1 MTNSDFLIILQ
12 KKEKI
17 LISRCEQ
24 IIARIRKIP
33 VWIWLAGILLLS
45 FLLKLL
51 CWHWDPTVSRDG
63 SLYIHLSQ
71 IWYETGSFQGVND
84 SLTGIWL
91 PPLFLYLIKSL
102 MYMGLSAELAGVWLN
117 LTLGTFTPLLVYGIA
132 YETTQKKNVS
142 VCAALLI
149 AVNPSMNA
157 LSVEVQRDMIY
168 LFFAGLTL
176 WLLTA
181 GVRRQKWY
189 FWFFS
194 GFPASCAILT
204 RFETLEFLVIV
215 PLSLFLLF
223 LGKFCSWKKVLCY
236 TGIFFISVSG
246 LVLALSCLMQTQDY
260 LIDNYVSYFQNKF
273 VVVKH
278 QVTHD
283 FTEPE
288 K

>member
-1 MTNSDFLIILQ
+1 MGE
-12 KKEKI
+12 KERI
-17 LISRCEQ
+17 LIKRCEQ
-24 IIARIRKIP
+24 IIARIRKIS

-63 SLYIHLSQ
+63 CLYIHISR
-71 IWYETGSFQGVND
+71 IWYETGSFQGVID
-84 SLTGIWL
+84 AWKGFWL

-102 MYMGLSAELAGVWLN
+102 MYTGLSAELAGVWLN

-132 YETTQKKNVS
+132 YETTQRKDISLCSALV
-142 VCAALLI
+142 AAVI
-149 AVNPSMNA
+149 PSMNA
-157 LSVEVQRDMIY
+157 LSIEVQRDMIY

-189 FWFFS
+189 FWCCAGFS
-194 GFPASCAILT
+194 CSCAFLT

-215 PLSLFLLF
+215 PLSLLLLF
-223 LGKFCSWKKVLCY
+223 IGKFCSWKKVLRY
-236 TGIFFISVSG
+236 AGLFLISVFGFTS
-246 LVLALSCLMQTQDY
+246 ALSCLMQTQDY
-260 LIDNYVSYFQNKF
+260 LFDNYKRYFQGKMI
-273 VVVKH
+273 VVKD
-278 QVTHD
+278 QVMHD